1 MKFRTIVFS
10 FLLIGA
16 LLVAIT
22 PVQADNH
29 IDSGYIDTND
39 VSSAKFATDRVL
51 VTLTHDASL
60 KFATYSAASFSEI
73 SCKGVTDLTSDI
85 GEKVQQKLTQTAT
98 AEKTATFTKSAST
111 FMKNLDINS
120 YKQILCLHLSEPG
133 ENNVLAAIKSLSSNP
148 AVYSASPDYIM
159 YTEAETVTIPN
170 DPRYNDQ
177 WGLEFINMP
186 EAWDLATSSNMITV
200 AVIDSGIDASHED
213 LGSKIHTS
221 ISRQYYFEL
230 SNPVSSNGGCV
241 DNYGHGTKSSY
252 SNYGATGVDIFA
264 PGDDILTCQS
274 LSVCSSA
281 CNYCGYHTNNGTSM
295 ATPFV
300 SGVAALILAED
311 PDLTPI
317 QVKARIL
324 NSAHQIS
331 SLSGLCVTGGYLDAA
346 AALDS

>member
-148 AVYSASPDYIM
+148 AVYSASPD
-159 YTEAETVTIPN
+159 
-170 DPRYNDQ
+170 
-177 WGLEFINMP
+177 
-186 EAWDLATSSNMITV
+186 
-200 AVIDSGIDASHED
+200 
-213 LGSKIHTS
+213 
-221 ISRQYYFEL
+221 
-230 SNPVSSNGGCV
+230 
-241 DNYGHGTKSSY
+241 
-252 SNYGATGVDIFA
+252 
-264 PGDDILTCQS
+264 
-274 LSVCSSA
+274 
-281 CNYCGYHTNNGTSM
+281 
-295 ATPFV
+295 
-300 SGVAALILAED
+300 
-311 PDLTPI
+311 LTPI

>member
-1 MKFRTIVFS
+1 
-10 FLLIGA
+10 
-16 LLVAIT
+16 
-22 PVQADNH
+22 
-29 IDSGYIDTND
+29 
-39 VSSAKFATDRVL
+39 
-51 VTLTHDASL
+51 
-60 KFATYSAASFSEI
+60 
-73 SCKGVTDLTSDI
+73 
-85 GEKVQQKLTQTAT
+85 
-98 AEKTATFTKSAST
+98 
-111 FMKNLDINS
+111 
-120 YKQILCLHLSEPG
+120 
-133 ENNVLAAIKSLSSNP
+133 
-148 AVYSASPDYIM
+148 
-159 YTEAETVTIPN
+159 
-170 DPRYNDQ
+170 
-177 WGLEFINMP
+177 MP
-186 EAWDLATSSNMITV
+186 EAWDLATSSNMVTV

-274 LSVCSSA
+274 RSVCSSA
-281 CNYCGYHTNNGTSM
+281 CNYCGYHTKNGTSM